1 MSNKVKKAANK
12 LYKQLKGN
20 ITFEAVEAFLKKL
33 GYKII
38 FFNTAPGDAELAR
51 YCLTEKAQRTDAF
64 TYCGSAKI
72 VFINSLISVEDRFYL
87 LLHEVA
93 HIILRH
99 LEPGSI
105 SMHNGLLLDIDAD
118 AFVHYLLNPQQSS
131 RKIAAAGLL
140 ALGVATG
147 AFFYNPTQNTNTLP
161 VVNLS
166 TQPESIVY
174 ITSSGEHFHSTNCGS
189 ITGRATAKIERDEAL
204 RIHTP
209 CKICNP

>member
-131 RKIAAAGLL
+131 RKIVAAGLL

-147 AFFYNPTQNTNTLP
+147 ALFYNPTQNTNTSP

-174 ITSSGEHFHSTNCGS
+174 ITSTGEHFHSVNCGS
-189 ITGRATAKIERDEAL
+189 ITGRATAKIERNEAL